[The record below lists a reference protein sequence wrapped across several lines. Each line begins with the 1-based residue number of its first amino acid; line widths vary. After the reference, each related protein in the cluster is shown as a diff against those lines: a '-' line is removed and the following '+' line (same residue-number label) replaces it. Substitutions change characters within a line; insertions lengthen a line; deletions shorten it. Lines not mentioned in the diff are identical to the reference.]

1 MRVTL
6 EKAIEELR
14 SISGRC
20 DLAVSAP
27 GRLDFLNTHQD
38 YKGLP
43 VVSVGVNLR
52 MYMAGSI
59 RADERIRIISLNLRD
74 EGVEYVDEF
83 PSDKPELRGHRWFG
97 DYFRAIVKALRS
109 RGIEVRGLDVVVNSE
124 VAVAAGLASSA
135 AVEVTFLGLLNEVFD
150 LGLSRKD
157 IAEISYTAEH
167 DIMKIPCGRLDQ
179 YGCVFGGILVIY
191 CRPPYDVEEIV
202 KEYNFVVLDSGI
214 RHATAD
220 VHPRRQS
227 EIDEGLKILM
237 EDPDVPEDI
246 KKKLGYR
253 YFEPKWEE
261 LREDE
266 LMPYL
271 DKLPPKSRD
280 RILFTLRVHESTMM
294 ALSMLKGEIYTIEEA
309 HQFMRGVS
317 KDAIELAKDAEKK
330 WGSELAIIGLV
341 MNYQHEMLRDLY
353 EVSLPELERIRDAA
367 LQAGALGVKIS
378 GAGLGG
384 SLIALV
390 PSEKAGDKVLR
401 AGIKAGARR
410 GWVVKID
417 EGLRREV

>member
-1 MRVTL
+1 
-6 EKAIEELR
+6 
-14 SISGRC
+14 
-20 DLAVSAP
+20 
-27 GRLDFLNTHQD
+27 
-38 YKGLP
+38 
-43 VVSVGVNLR
+43 
-52 MYMAGSI
+52 
-59 RADERIRIISLNLRD
+59 
-74 EGVEYVDEF
+74 
-83 PSDKPELRGHRWFG
+83 
-97 DYFRAIVKALRS
+97 
-109 RGIEVRGLDVVVNSE
+109 VRGLDVVVNSE